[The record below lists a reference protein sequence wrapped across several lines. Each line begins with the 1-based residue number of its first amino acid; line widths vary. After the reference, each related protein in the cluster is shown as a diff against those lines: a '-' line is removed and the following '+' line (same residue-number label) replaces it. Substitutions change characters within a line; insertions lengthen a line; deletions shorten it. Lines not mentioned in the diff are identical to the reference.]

1 MSWTLAAA
9 TLSRVVWEILEVW
22 HDAVEKVALCDTII
36 EAVIR
41 VGSSP
46 FWLCLCCSRVLVT
59 VAIGGGSKFLTLT
72 KNKSAY
78 SVITTMLSDPVWLAM
93 PLLKK
98 LPVRFL

>member
-1 MSWTLAAA
+1 M
-9 TLSRVVWEILEVW
+9 
-22 HDAVEKVALCDTII
+22 
-36 EAVIR
+36 
-41 VGSSP
+41 
-46 FWLCLCCSRVLVT
+46 T